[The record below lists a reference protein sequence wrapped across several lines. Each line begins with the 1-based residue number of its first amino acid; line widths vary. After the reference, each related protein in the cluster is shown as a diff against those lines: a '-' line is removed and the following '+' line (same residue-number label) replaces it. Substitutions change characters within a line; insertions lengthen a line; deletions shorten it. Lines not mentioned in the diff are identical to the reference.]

1 MDVGGVEHPQALTPS
16 VPAEE
21 QKRKWMK
28 NKAKRRKPSGL
39 YAQHAGTREQVSQ
52 LAMLTSITSG
62 TFEDVKF
69 YTFSRRTRAGTI
81 DSPLPLY
88 GNSAL
93 IRKASSHFN
102 FVFAQGFAECGIVD
116 LDAAY
121 PQNRPSSIDMD
132 DYSYASD
139 SDLDDEPEDSHVKLA
154 TSFAELSLEVP
165 VGPSGGR
172 HEEPITEGD
181 SSTAN
186 GKSENQSVSG
196 TGVVRPARPG
206 RVVFLDDVA
215 YRTWKAFIFYAYFD
229 QIAFAPLKS
238 QEQLAPER
246 AAPFDPPPCS
256 PKSMYRL
263 AEKYGIE
270 ALKAKAAED
279 IKKKLSTENILTELF
294 SSFTL
299 THQEIEKMELEF
311 LHKHIGDAN
320 LLSRLPKWFQYL
332 ANGELPDGAANVF
345 ATLVN
350 KLVMDVGKLKRP

>member
-1 MDVGGVEHPQALTPS
+1 MLASITNGTFEDVKFYTFS
-16 VPAEE
+16 
-21 QKRKWMK
+21 
-28 NKAKRRKPSGL
+28 
-39 YAQHAGTREQVSQ
+39 
-52 LAMLTSITSG
+52 LAMLASITNG

-88 GNSAL
+88 ANSAL

-102 FVFAQGFAECGIVD
+102 FVLAQGFAECGIVD

-154 TSFAELSLEVP
+154 TSLAELSLEAP
-165 VGPSGGR
+165 AGPSGGR
-172 HEEPITEGD
+172 HEEPTTEPTTEGN
-181 SSTAN
+181 SSTVN
-186 GKSENQSVSG
+186 GQSENQNVSG

-270 ALKAKAAED
+270 ALKTKAAED
-279 IKKKLSTENILTELF
+279 QEE
-294 SSFTL
+294 TL
-299 THQEIEKMELEF
+299 HGEHLDGTFFVLHPHEIEKMELEF

-320 LLSRLPKWFQYL
+320 LLSRLPRWFQYL